1 MDEKSDRS
9 NESDEIS
16 TIKSIETSTVQS
28 EIPVNQEENI
38 DTDLLEDDIEEIE
51 IINKLNIDLNIGDLC
66 LLILEKSDKF
76 KDYIGEVIEV
86 EDNYIILNDELE
98 QKIKLNIED
107 GGILLKLD
115 DGTNIIDALN
125 IKEVDPEE
133 VLKDDD
139 IFKED
144 EIKLDL
150 EEVDKQFKIYNDTE
164 IKEDFISEVINLYQI
179 YDDELLI
186 KKITEMSYTFFD
198 LIKGNKSISDIDRTD
213 VLKFIKSMFNNNEFN
228 LPDYILPIVSLKKKI
243 YITLE
248 DNEIQ
253 QDLEN
258 ISAIIFEEE
267 IVEKY
272 NNINAD
278 GNGYQKK
285 IQTIFNEKYNS
296 HINNLDK
303 NGFIV
308 NYNGNILRECLDDN
322 NLCYGTNEN
331 LINHYKV
338 DLLKSRDEIFNYN
351 NGEKD
356 IYVNSEEFN
365 IVGLCFLPKNL
376 IKHSLKLQLNNNF
389 NLYENIQLSDRI
401 YTVKSFRKS
410 FLENEYNYKRINNE
424 TVKELY
430 NDELISY
437 LFDLDENIT
446 MDKLTDLLK
455 NVLPNNK
462 SIIDSIDKNIF
473 KFVFNFK
480 DLENI
485 LLIYGININDL
496 LSDDKNEIIKLIN
509 SNINNYEKIYKKILK
524 SVIKPLKK
532 VKYITKELD
541 INDKIKLCR
550 EYILRNSNIIERN
563 HLLNK
568 FIKVYCREA
577 SSSEENN
584 NWLYSKKTN
593 EQVLCK
599 HYLYSC
605 KLDKN
610 PEYYDNLKSL
620 FCPQSEDGHISCIN
634 CGHLIDNVDFSTF
647 QGFSDGKVI
656 NTTEILEEQKEL
668 SLSEGNKVIK
678 NDIDIVLS
686 YFNLKLY
693 PNDIENIIETF
704 LSFDS
709 NKFTDY
715 KFNQLNYIKNFTK
728 NIVIKNKDGANDEK
742 KKKKFIKSYKSYIN
756 DLNRILALS
765 FLIFINIQISNN
777 IYKINIS
784 EIFNILNY
792 DEKET
797 WKQISISENYSSIN
811 LRVIE
816 YIKLKLNKFLKGN
829 FKRLTQK
836 GFVNEDF
843 NRDFISIIKY
853 FLQPQFNLYDKINRY
868 FILNK
873 SNQNLFIKESW
884 PTYKPIYDNKLV
896 LNINKYV
903 SSKDEEMKQYFIN
916 NDSLE
921 NISLLKDINKIE
933 PKYIEYK
940 LPVSTLI
947 GNPSYKRLY
956 IYSLKLN
963 GKSEV
968 FPILNLLTKKFV
980 DDLNNTNINDLLTKC
995 HFRDRKYSK
1004 IEYNDMKKVILGDI
1018 SKYEIEKSKDRDNIL
1033 KFKHINLNNTEYLL
1047 LNGEITKY
1055 YRYIPAE
1062 IFNNSKYE
1070 ELVTNNSQFL
1080 ERLFDNY
1087 CLNDAGELIVN
1098 SIDENILNY
1107 YLIDYDVELLKNIPE
1122 CKKVAITKNEENFI
1136 KIMSYLPNK
1145 NKLIFNSLNYIEYT
1159 EKYTN
1164 NDINEYLNNNTNIED
1179 RLLKFLNK
1187 EKYLENETLKEIT
1200 NVITDI
1206 KTYKENKLFDADER
1220 FIDILDKI
1228 SLKINEDIEN
1238 SFENI
1243 DNLFDMIITNDKYNK
1258 NFIEDNL
1265 QIKRFKSIP
1274 ISELKNVSNTS
1285 KILNKLLTDID
1296 NSYIYKRLVDDI
1308 YYTIS
1313 IIKNNKNIKSIKK
1326 GLYKLSDTNID
1337 NFNEFLKVNDNLL
1350 HNDLFF
1356 KRNQTELD
1364 KGLKYKGFK
1373 QYLHENNQIYFQE
1386 LYNYI
1391 KVFNNNLDK
1400 LKGISNNLLDEELT
1414 NKFNKY
1420 IFVCII
1426 DKISEY
1432 IKELIDEESDIHKE
1446 MNDKLIEIH
1455 NDDINMDNC
1464 IISLSK
1470 FLLDLIINMYEKYYD
1485 PSWVYISEDLLNKYI
1500 MKQVSREKQTYL
1512 KKISQM
1518 TKEQKYQND
1527 LMNGMGKGTLY
1538 KESEKENI
1546 KYSESKEHEEMTENE
1561 RIEQQKEIFMYT
1573 DDNITEQVYKPLETV
1588 GEDTGY
1594 DYNLGEGDG
1603 YDDNQDN
1610 DNDYD

>member
-1 MDEKSDRS
+1 MKVELRDPNVIMKLSRLGSFHQSKLSFLRS
-9 NESDEIS
+9 FL
-16 TIKSIETSTVQS
+16 S
-28 EIPVNQEENI
+28 E
-38 DTDLLEDDIEEIE
+38 
-51 IINKLNIDLNIGDLC
+51 
-66 LLILEKSDKF
+66 F
-76 KDYIGEVIEV
+76 KDWDY
-86 EDNYIILNDELE
+86 
-98 QKIKLNIED
+98 K
-107 GGILLKLD
+107 
-115 DGTNIIDALN
+115 
-125 IKEVDPEE
+125 
-133 VLKDDD
+133 KDV
-139 IFKED
+139 F
-144 EIKLDL
+144 
-150 EEVDKQFKIYNDTE
+150 
-164 IKEDFISEVINLYQI
+164 
-179 YDDELLI
+179 
-186 KKITEMSYTFFD
+186 
-198 LIKGNKSISDIDRTD
+198 
-213 VLKFIKSMFNNNEFN
+213 
-228 LPDYILPIVSLKKKI
+228 
-243 YITLE
+243 
-248 DNEIQ
+248 
-253 QDLEN
+253 
-258 ISAIIFEEE
+258 
-267 IVEKY
+267 
-272 NNINAD
+272 
-278 GNGYQKK
+278 
-285 IQTIFNEKYNS
+285 
-296 HINNLDK
+296 NLDK

-322 NLCYGTNEN
+322 NLCYGKNEN

-462 SIIDSIDKNIF
+462 SIIDSINKNIF

-715 KFNQLNYIKNFTK
+715 KFNQFNYIKNFTK
-728 NIVIKNKDGANDEK
+728 NVVIKNKDGGNDEK

-956 IYSLKLN
+956 MYSLKLN
-963 GKSEV
+963 GRSEV
-968 FPILNLLTKKFV
+968 FPILNLLGKKFLL
-980 DDLNNTNINDLLTKC
+980 DLNNDKINDLLSRCNFKNNE
-995 HFRDRKYSK
+995 FSK
-1004 IEYNDMKKVILGDI
+1004 IDYNDMKNIIIGEI
-1018 SKYEIEKSKDRDNIL
+1018 TKYEIENYEDKDNIL

-1047 LNGEITKY
+1047 LNGDIIKY
-1055 YRYIPAE
+1055 YKYTPAE
-1062 IFNNSKYE
+1062 IFNNSDYE
-1070 ELVTNNSQFL
+1070 ELITNNKEFI
-1080 ERLFDNY
+1080 EKLFKNY
-1087 CLNDAGELIVN
+1087 CLNSEDELIIN
-1098 SIDENILNY
+1098 NIDENILN
-1107 YLIDYDVELLKNIPE
+1107 I
-1122 CKKVAITKNEENFI
+1122 
-1136 KIMSYLPNK
+1136 
-1145 NKLIFNSLNYIEYT
+1145 
-1159 EKYTN
+1159 
-1164 NDINEYLNNNTNIED
+1164 
-1179 RLLKFLNK
+1179 
-1187 EKYLENETLKEIT
+1187 
-1200 NVITDI
+1200 
-1206 KTYKENKLFDADER
+1206 
-1220 FIDILDKI
+1220 
-1228 SLKINEDIEN
+1228 
-1238 SFENI
+1238 
-1243 DNLFDMIITNDKYNK
+1243 
-1258 NFIEDNL
+1258 
-1265 QIKRFKSIP
+1265 
-1274 ISELKNVSNTS
+1274 
-1285 KILNKLLTDID
+1285 
-1296 NSYIYKRLVDDI
+1296 
-1308 YYTIS
+1308 
-1313 IIKNNKNIKSIKK
+1313 
-1326 GLYKLSDTNID
+1326 
-1337 NFNEFLKVNDNLL
+1337 
-1350 HNDLFF
+1350 
-1356 KRNQTELD
+1356 
-1364 KGLKYKGFK
+1364 
-1373 QYLHENNQIYFQE
+1373 
-1386 LYNYI
+1386 
-1391 KVFNNNLDK
+1391 
-1400 LKGISNNLLDEELT
+1400 
-1414 NKFNKY
+1414 
-1420 IFVCII
+1420 
-1426 DKISEY
+1426 
-1432 IKELIDEESDIHKE
+1432 
-1446 MNDKLIEIH
+1446 
-1455 NDDINMDNC
+1455 
-1464 IISLSK
+1464 
-1470 FLLDLIINMYEKYYD
+1470 
-1485 PSWVYISEDLLNKYI
+1485 
-1500 MKQVSREKQTYL
+1500 
-1512 KKISQM
+1512 
-1518 TKEQKYQND
+1518 
-1527 LMNGMGKGTLY
+1527 
-1538 KESEKENI
+1538 
-1546 KYSESKEHEEMTENE
+1546 
-1561 RIEQQKEIFMYT
+1561 
-1573 DDNITEQVYKPLETV
+1573 
-1588 GEDTGY
+1588 
-1594 DYNLGEGDG
+1594 
-1603 YDDNQDN
+1603 
-1610 DNDYD
+1610 